1 MKYVSAT
8 VVLAVCLVSGCGA
21 TAPNTDKPT
30 GLYIA
35 GADKVSDEYNV
46 DVASKLPSSGGKQLS
61 GVSCKNKVWDPAPT
75 NDAAI
80 AVLKREVSKA
90 GYDSVVISSVGPDP
104 AALMKNCWSA
114 IIATGS
120 AFNK

>member
-1 MKYVSAT
+1 MDYILAT

-35 GADKVSDEYNV
+35 SSHKVSDEYNV

-61 GVSCKNKVWDPAPT
+61 GVSCKNKVWDPQI
-75 NDAAI
+75 N
-80 AVLKREVSKA
+80 A
-90 GYDSVVISSVGPDP
+90 GKDCLGLVCSCEAKVKI
-104 AALMKNCWSA
+104 
-114 IIATGS
+114 
-120 AFNK
+120 